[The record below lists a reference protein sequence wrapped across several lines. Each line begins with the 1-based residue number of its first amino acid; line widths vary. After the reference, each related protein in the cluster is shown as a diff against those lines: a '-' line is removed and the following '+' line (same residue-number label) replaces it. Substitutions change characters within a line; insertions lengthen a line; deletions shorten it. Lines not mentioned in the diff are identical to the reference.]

1 MKIEDP
7 HRRLASLWGLIDR
20 QHNGLIAR
28 HLVGKRILD
37 VGCGYGS
44 LVEYLRLSGHDAQGI
59 DFDSVSVETAHQLFP
74 RAAVSLEDAETLQ
87 RYPAASFDSI
97 VLKDALHHLV
107 CEGNFRASSQAFRRL
122 LVPGGRLVVLDP
134 NPMWILKA
142 ARYLSAHQD
151 VEVGLERAGKELR
164 ENGFAIRGV
173 EFYEILGLPLSGGYV
188 GVRLVPNLPSLNAAV
203 AALNRLASAA
213 ASHLGFGP
221 WLCWRY
227 IVYADVM
234 AAEE

>member
-7 HRRLASLWGLIDR
+7 HRRLASLWSLIDR
-20 QHNGLIAR
+20 QHNELIAR
-28 HLVGKRILD
+28 HLAGKRVLD

-44 LVEYLRLSGHDAQGI
+44 LVEHLRLSGYNAQGI
-59 DFDSVSVETAHQLFP
+59 DFDPVSVEAAHQLFP
-74 RAAVSLEDAETLQ
+74 QAPVSLEDAETLE
-87 RYPAASFDSI
+87 RYPAGSFDSI

-107 CEGNFRASSQAFRRL
+107 CEGNFRASSQVFRRL

-142 ARYLSAHQD
+142 ARLLAAHRD
-151 VEVGLERAGKELR
+151 VEVSPKRAATELR
-164 ENGFAIRGV
+164 ENGFAIRGM

-188 GVRLVPNLPSLNAAV
+188 GVRLVPNLAFLNSSV
-203 AALNRLASAA
+203 AGLNRLASAA
-213 ASHLGFGP
+213 ANGLGLGR

-227 IVYADVM
+227 IVHADMV
-234 AAEE
+234 AVDK